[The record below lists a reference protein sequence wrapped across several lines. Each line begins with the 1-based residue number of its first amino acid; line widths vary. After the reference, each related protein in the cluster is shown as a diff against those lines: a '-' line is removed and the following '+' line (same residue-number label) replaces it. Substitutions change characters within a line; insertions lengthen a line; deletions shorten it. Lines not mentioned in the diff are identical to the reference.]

1 MIGDVKYTPK
11 VIKFM
16 QINNTKTSAWLSN
29 KINKYFKLDTTT
41 RGVAN
46 ARQRYNAT
54 RNLIWNDNVINYI
67 KIYFNKISHSKMIE
81 KLKYKFN
88 LNTDIHTLSTM
99 TSNFGFKYNVKR
111 IRKPI
116 NSEKIFKSGR
126 KGSRKII
133 YIKYR
138 DLPTDSKENL
148 EYKINWMPKTR
159 YVWEQHFGKI
169 LKGYSIIQLDGNYEN
184 CNIENLRAVPKSIVP
199 KITKRYGCGVITEA
213 MIEILKLEEDINEAY
228 RKR

>member
-16 QINNTKTSAWLSN
+16 QINNTKTSGWLSN
-29 KINKYFKLDTTT
+29 KINKYFNLDTTT

-46 ARQRYNAT
+46 ARQRYNAC
-54 RNLIWNDNVINYI
+54 RKDIWNVDVMNYI
-67 KIYFNKISHSKMIE
+67 KMYFNKISHSTMVK

-88 LNTDIHTLSTM
+88 IDTDIHILSTM
-99 TSNFGFKYNVKR
+99 TSILGLKYNVKQ
-111 IRKPI
+111 IHKPI
-116 NSEKIFKSGR
+116 GSETIFKSGKKGNR
-126 KGSRKII
+126 KTI

-138 DLPTDSKENL
+138 DLPTDSKENI

-159 YVWEQHFGKI
+159 YVWEKHFGKI
-169 LKGYSIIQLDGNYEN
+169 PENYAIIQLDGNYMN
-184 CNIENLRAVPKSIVP
+184 CDISNLKIVHKSILP
-199 KITKRYGCGVITEA
+199 KITKYYGQCIITEA
-213 MIEILKLEEDINEAY
+213 IIEILNLEEDINEAY